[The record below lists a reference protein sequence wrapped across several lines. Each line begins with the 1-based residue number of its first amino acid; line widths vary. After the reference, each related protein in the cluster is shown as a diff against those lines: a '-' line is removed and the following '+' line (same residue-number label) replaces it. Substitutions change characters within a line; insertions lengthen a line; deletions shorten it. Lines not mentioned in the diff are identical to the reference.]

1 MKTNKI
7 PIKEISFFV
16 VFTIILYIIVDLL
29 LGKFYPKVHVPTKY
43 GWSVPANKKVTSSVQ
58 DTKGNFRKVVNRYF
72 DHGFKRWPKYNDGKP
87 RVLIIGDSF
96 TQMVQ
101 VSNGEEWYAYLERA
115 FPDIAFYV
123 FGGGGYGT
131 LQEYMVMDDYFDE
144 IRPDAIIWQFCRN
157 DFHNN
162 YYEMAIKKINLQNLI
177 YPMKSMVNQNDFSQ
191 KFL

>member
-1 MKTNKI
+1 M
-7 PIKEISFFV
+7 
-16 VFTIILYIIVDLL
+16 
-29 LGKFYPKVHVPTKY
+29 
-43 GWSVPANKKVTSSVQ
+43 TSSVQ

-162 YYEMAIKKINLQNLI
+162 YYELDRKD
-177 YPMKSMVNQNDFSQ
+177 YPYNNHFIRPYLENGNIVYRLPLPFPDIPSGKQSC
-191 KFL
+191 LPRT